1 MKTIVLMD
9 VDGVM
14 ANFEG
19 QLVRELFDKFG
30 KDAITNRSLFSL
42 EKRYKDFPEILEY
55 ARKLTANP
63 NFYYPLEECEGAAEF
78 ALGLIGYG
86 FDVRF
91 VSSRPASA
99 ETFTRRWLRK
109 VLEIEPVITCGIVN
123 KAEFAIPFRVDVD
136 FAVDD
141 NPDQIKEL
149 KNAGIKTLC
158 WSQQWNEGVFPRIYQ
173 RGDGAFMFWED
184 ESKEA
189 TEFYFERQGA

>member
-1 MKTIVLMD
+1 MKTIILMD

-14 ANFEG
+14 ADYEG
-19 QLVRELFDKFG
+19 RLNQVLIEDFG
-30 KDAITNRSLFSL
+30 SKAVANRKLYSL
-42 EKRYKDFPEILEY
+42 EKRYAESPAILTY
-55 ARKLTANP
+55 AQALTADP

-86 FDVRF
+86 FDIKF

-109 VLEIEPVITCGIVN
+109 VLEIEPVVTCGIVD
-123 KAEFAIPFRVDVD
+123 KAEFAIPFRMDID
-136 FAVDD
+136 CAVDD

-149 KNAGIKTLC
+149 NNAGIKALC
-158 WSQQWNEGVFPRIYQ
+158 WSQEWNEGVFPRIYQ
-173 RGDGAFMFWED
+173 RSDGAFMFWED

-189 TEFYFERQGA
+189 SPFFFGRRNT